1 MTTANRMLL
10 ATTVLAFLVL
20 HPSLPVAADDSVC
33 DEGIALRTTLV
44 TLNNSG
50 VTGSAKMCIS
60 ASGVHTRITAQ
71 NLAAGNPYTVWFVY
85 FDNPQ
90 HCLSPGHCTPADTTT
105 PLPDPEG
112 VLGRYD
118 STIATGSRGIFSGHV
133 GMIPSSGSEIHL
145 PIFAHG
151 PLSPDG
157 HIRARQL
164 LTPQDPS
171 LGAPGLGTSSDGT
184 KGSPVAVAV
193 FSIP

>member
-1 MTTANRMLL
+1 MSTAARLL
-10 ATTVLAFLVL
+10 LSTTVLALLVL
-20 HPSLPVAADDSVC
+20 HPSLPVADDNSGC
-33 DEGIALRTTLV
+33 EDGLALSTSLV

-50 VTGSAKMCIS
+50 VTGIAKMCIR

-71 NLAAGNPYTVWFVY
+71 NLTAGNPYTVWFVI

-90 HCLSPGHCTPADTTT
+90 KCLNPGHCTPADTTT
-105 PLPDPEG
+105 PLADPEG

-118 STIATGSRGIFSGHV
+118 SIIASGSLGIFSGHV
-133 GMIPSSGSEIHL
+133 GLIPSSGSEIHM

-151 PLSPDG
+151 SLSSDG

-184 KGSPVAVAV
+184 KGGPVAVAV
-193 FSIP
+193 FKVP

>member
-1 MTTANRMLL
+1 MKFIARLMF
-10 ATTVLAFLVL
+10 ATTVLSLLVL
-20 HPSLPVAADDSVC
+20 HPSLPVADDNGGCDDGVALSTSVV
-33 DEGIALRTTLV
+33 AV
-44 TLNNSG
+44 NNSG
-50 VTGSAKMCIS
+50 VTGFAKMCITS
-60 ASGVHTRITAQ
+60 SGVHTRITAQ
-71 NLAAGNPYTVWFVY
+71 NLTSGDPYTVWFVY

-90 HCLSPGHCTPADTTT
+90 NCLNPGHCTPGDTTN
-105 PLPDPEG
+105 PLADPEG

-118 STIATGSRGIFSGHV
+118 SIVASGSRGTFSGHV

-151 PLSPDG
+151 SLSSDG

-184 KGSPVAVAV
+184 KGGPVAVAV
-193 FSIP
+193 FKVS

>member
-1 MTTANRMLL
+1 MSTAKRLL
-10 ATTVLAFLVL
+10 FAVTVLALLAL
-20 HPSLPVAADDSVC
+20 HPSLSLADDESGC
-33 DEGIALRTTLV
+33 DDGVALNTSLV

-50 VTGSAKMCIS
+50 VTGSAKMCIT
-60 ASGVHTRITAQ
+60 ASGIHTRITAQ
-71 NLAAGNPYTVWFVY
+71 NLTQGNPYTVWFVI
-85 FDNPQ
+85 FDDPLKCQN
-90 HCLSPGHCTPADTTT
+90 PGHCTPGDTTT
-105 PLPDPEG
+105 PLADPEG

-118 STIATGSRGIFSGHV
+118 SIIATGSRGVFSGHV
-133 GMIPSSGSEIHL
+133 GLIPSSGAEIHM

-151 PLSPDG
+151 NLSSDG

-193 FSIP
+193 FKIP

>member
-1 MTTANRMLL
+1 MSTVNRLLL
-10 ATTVLAFLVL
+10 ATSVLTLLVL
-20 HPSLPVAADDSVC
+20 HPSLTFAADDWGC
-33 DEGIALRTTLV
+33 DEGIALHTNLV

-50 VTGSAKMCIS
+50 VTGSAKVCIS
-60 ASGVHTRITAQ
+60 ARGVHTRITAQ
-71 NLAAGNPYTVWFVY
+71 NLTPGNPYTVWFVY

-90 HCLSPGHCTPADTTT
+90 NCLNPGHCTPADTTT
-105 PLPDPEG
+105 PLADPEG

-118 STIATGSRGIFSGHV
+118 STIAAGSQGTFSGHV
-133 GMIPSSGSEIHL
+133 GLIPSSGSEIHL

-151 PLSPDG
+151 SLSPDG
-157 HIRARQL
+157 HLRARQL

-193 FSIP
+193 FHIQ

>member
-1 MTTANRMLL
+1 MSTVNRLLL
-10 ATTVLAFLVL
+10 ATSVLTLLVL
-20 HPSLPVAADDSVC
+20 HPSLTFAADDWGC
-33 DEGIALRTTLV
+33 DEGIALHTSLV

-50 VTGSAKMCIS
+50 VTGSANLCIS
-60 ASGVHTRITAQ
+60 ARGVHTRITARD
-71 NLAAGNPYTVWFVY
+71 LTPGNPYTVWFVY

-90 HCLSPGHCTPADTTT
+90 NCLNPGHCTPADTTT
-105 PLPDPEG
+105 PVADPEG

-118 STIATGSRGIFSGHV
+118 SIIAAGTRGIFSGHV
-133 GMIPSSGSEIHL
+133 GLIPSSGSEIHM

-151 PLSPDG
+151 SLSPDG

-193 FSIP
+193 FTVP

>member
-1 MTTANRMLL
+1 MSSVARLMF
-10 ATTVLAFLVL
+10 ATTVLALLVF
-20 HPSLPVAADDSVC
+20 HPSLPVADDNGSC
-33 DEGIALRTTLV
+33 DDGV
-44 TLNNSG
+44 TLSTSVVSVNNSG
-50 VTGSAKMCIS
+50 VTGSAKMCIT

-71 NLAAGNPYTVWFVY
+71 NLTAGNPYTVWFVY

-90 HCLSPGHCTPADTTT
+90 NCLNPGHCTPGDTTT
-105 PLPDPEG
+105 PLADPEG

-118 STIATGSRGIFSGHV
+118 SIVAAGSRGTFSGHV

-151 PLSPDG
+151 SLSSDG

-184 KGSPVAVAV
+184 KGGPVAVAV
-193 FSIP
+193 FKVP

>member
-1 MTTANRMLL
+1 MSIANRLLL
-10 ATTVLAFLVL
+10 AITVLALLVL
-20 HPSLPVAADDSVC
+20 HPSLSVADDGSGC
-33 DEGIALRTTLV
+33 DEGIALQTSLV

-50 VTGSAKMCIS
+50 VTGSAKVCIS

-71 NLAAGNPYTVWFVY
+71 NLTPGNPYTVWFVY

-90 HCLSPGHCTPADTTT
+90 HCLIPGHCTPGDTTT
-105 PLPDPEG
+105 PLADPEG

-118 STIATGSRGIFSGHV
+118 SIVASGSQGTFSGHI
-133 GMIPSSGSEIHL
+133 GLIPSSGSEIHM

-151 PLSPDG
+151 SLSSDG

-171 LGAPGLGTSSDGT
+171 LGAPGLGTSSDGK

-193 FSIP
+193 FTIP

>member
-1 MTTANRMLL
+1 MSTAARLLL
-10 ATTVLAFLVL
+10 AFTVLALL
-20 HPSLPVAADDSVC
+20 ISHPSLPLAEDDSGC
-33 DEGIALRTTLV
+33 DGGVTLDTSLV

-50 VTGSAKMCIS
+50 VTGSAKMCIT
-60 ASGVHTRITAQ
+60 ASGVHTRIKAQ
-71 NLAAGNPYTVWFVY
+71 NLTPGNPYTVWFVI

-90 HCLSPGHCTPADTTT
+90 NCLNPGHCTPADTTT

-118 STIATGSRGIFSGHV
+118 SIIATDSRGIFSGHV
-133 GMIPSSGSEIHL
+133 GLIPSSGSEIHM

-151 PLSPDG
+151 SLSPDG

-171 LGAPGLGTSSDGT
+171 LGAPGLGTSSDGP

-193 FSIP
+193 FKIP